1 MKQKIRKRDSAV
13 MQLLKELENLDPNFF
28 NGEFTQLIKKSRI
41 IGDALRNE
49 KKQMQKAYNDGFTT
63 LTAPNFNKYFKDM
76 YNEPTP
82 NENEDP
88 ILDLADSIVKHENN

>member
-13 MQLLKELENLDPNFF
+13 MQLLKELENLQPNFF
-28 NGEFTQLIKKSRI
+28 QGEFTQLLKKSKI

-63 LTAPNFNKYFKDM
+63 LTAPNFNKYYKDI
-76 YNEPTP
+76 YNDPADNEYDDPT
-82 NENEDP
+82 
-88 ILDLADSIVKHENN
+88 LDLVKSLVRHENN

>member
-1 MKQKIRKRDSAV
+1 MKQKIRKKDSAV
-13 MQLLKELENLDPNFF
+13 MQLLKELENLHPNFF
-28 NGEFTQLIKKSRI
+28 QGEFTQLIKKSRI

-63 LTAPNFNKYFKDM
+63 FAAPNFNKYFKDM
-76 YNEPTP
+76 YNEPTA

-88 ILDLADSIVKHENN
+88 ILDLVE

>member
-13 MQLLKELENLDPNFF
+13 MQLLKELENLEPEFF
-28 NGEFTQLIKKSRI
+28 GGEFTQLIKKSRI

-63 LTAPNFNKYFKDM
+63 LTAPNFNKYYKDI
-76 YNEPTP
+76 YNDPTDNP
-82 NENEDP
+82 NDDP
-88 ILDLADSIVKHENN
+88 TLDLVKSLVRHENN

>member
-1 MKQKIRKRDSAV
+1 
-13 MQLLKELENLDPNFF
+13 
-28 NGEFTQLIKKSRI
+28 
-41 IGDALRNE
+41 
-49 KKQMQKAYNDGFTT
+49 MQKAYNDGFTT

>member
-1 MKQKIRKRDSAV
+1 MKQKIRKKDSAV
-13 MQLLKELENLDPNFF
+13 MQLLKELENLQPNFF
-28 NGEFTQLIKKSRI
+28 QGEFTQLLKKSRI

-82 NENEDP
+82 NENEHL
-88 ILDLADSIVKHENN
+88 ILDLADSTIKNENN

>member
-1 MKQKIRKRDSAV
+1 MKQKIRKKDSAV
-13 MQLLKELENLDPNFF
+13 MQLLKELENLNPNFF
-28 NGEFTQLIKKSRI
+28 QGEFTLLIKTSRI

-63 LTAPNFNKYFKDM
+63 LTAPNFNKYYKDM
-76 YNEPTP
+76 YNELTI

-88 ILDLADSIVKHENN
+88 RLELVESIVKHENN